1 MGRIADWFNS
11 FYDEPYTDI
20 SRVKKDKDISDRR
33 KKKFV
38 KNKDKSRRNKDTSIS
53 GVTDESEEITL
64 NSEVLKKI
72 YECDLRFA
80 KEEKAYCELRREVDE
95 LVDDYVLYRVKSEQN
110 SQKLSSLRKLANE
123 IGILFKEVR
132 CSMIELEYKWI
143 ETEESL
149 NLENE
154 LESRYIQLTRM
165 LVEERKSLDAYKEML
180 KSSLK
185 TDKRNEEE
193 NEEAIAL
200 PEKKYI
206 YLYIP
211 YSNGGFYAQNV
222 LHGGS
227 ENVALFR
234 LELVDEK
241 EEMGKLIPLEE
252 SQSVLFARKDYLE
265 SVYVIKSD
273 SGENKRIQVEE
284 PSVYKKD
291 GDGWKLERKGTI
303 IL

>member
-1 MGRIADWFNS
+1 MGKIADWFNS
-11 FYDEPYTDI
+11 FYDEPYMDT

-38 KNKDKSRRNKDTSIS
+38 KNEDKSSRNKDTSIS
-53 GVTDESEEITL
+53 GVTDEPEEITL
-64 NSEVLKKI
+64 NFEVLKKI
-72 YECDLRFA
+72 YECELRFA
-80 KEEKAYCELRREVDE
+80 KEEKAYCELRRKVDE
-95 LVDDYVLYRVKSEQN
+95 LFDDYVLYRVKSEQN

-132 CSMIELEYKWI
+132 CSMIELEYKLI
-143 ETEESL
+143 KTDESPH
-149 NLENE
+149 LENE
-154 LESRYIQLTRM
+154 LESSYTRLTRM
-165 LVEERKSLDAYKEML
+165 LKEVKENVQACEEIL

-185 TDKRNEEE
+185 ADKRKEEE

-211 YSNGGFYAQNV
+211 YSNGGFYSQNV

-227 ENVALFR
+227 GNVALFR
-234 LELVDEK
+234 LELMDEK
-241 EEMGKLIPLEE
+241 GEMGKLIPLEE
-252 SQSVLFARKDYLE
+252 NKSVLFARKDYLE
-265 SVYVIKSD
+265 SVYVIESD
-273 SGENKRIQVEE
+273 SGENKHIQVKE

-291 GDGWKLERKGTI
+291 VDGWKLERKGAI